1 MKILFTKSLVCYTED
16 MTQEEEI
23 AQLKEQLREV
33 LEQFSAVSEQLSQ
46 VQERESHLL
55 EQLSAEQAEKHTV
68 QASLAAAQ
76 KRIEELEKQKTPPPS
91 FVKAN
96 VKKPQEGEKQRDPK
110 HNHARRREEPTQI
123 VEHRITSCPVCSSR
137 LGGVSVARRR
147 QVIELPPPPAIEVTE
162 HVVYHGWCSQCGTWR
177 EAPLDVS
184 TQVIG
189 QGRMG
194 VKLTSV
200 MA

>member
-1 MKILFTKSLVCYTED
+1 MTLVCYTED
-16 MTQEEEI
+16 MTHEEEI
-23 AQLKEQLREV
+23 TQLKEQLRA
-33 LEQFSAVSEQLSQ
+33 EQGEK
-46 VQERESHLL
+46 HLL
-55 EQLSAEQAEKHTV
+55 PE
-68 QASLAAAQ
+68 SLAAAQ

-96 VKKPQEGEKQRDPK
+96 VVKPQDGEKQPRKKRDPK
-110 HNHARRREEPTQI
+110 HNRARRREEPTQI
-123 VEHRITSCPVCSSR
+123 VEHRITSCRVCSSR

-162 HVVYHGWCSQCGTWR
+162 HVVYHGWWSECGTWR

-184 TQVIG
+184 AQVIG
-189 QGRMG
+189 HGRMG

>member
-1 MKILFTKSLVCYTED
+1 
-16 MTQEEEI
+16 
-23 AQLKEQLREV
+23 
-33 LEQFSAVSEQLSQ
+33 
-46 VQERESHLL
+46 
-55 EQLSAEQAEKHTV
+55 
-68 QASLAAAQ
+68 
-76 KRIEELEKQKTPPPS
+76 
-91 FVKAN
+91 
-96 VKKPQEGEKQRDPK
+96 VKKPQEEQKQPRKKRDPK
-110 HNHARRREEPTQI
+110 YNRARRREEPTQL
-123 VEHRITSCPVCSSR
+123 VEHRITSCPVWSSR

-162 HVVYHGWCSQCGTWR
+162 HVVYHGWCSECGTWR

-184 TQVIG
+184 AQVIG